1 MCVDYHIL
9 SYHIVVW
16 CFCS

>member
-1 MCVDYHIL
+1 MRVDYHIL
-9 SYHIVVW
+9 SYHIVVY